1 MLRNSLIISRL
12 YPPKKAWHYLCSL
25 SPVNPT
31 PTTSRSTRLP
41 SLDRRL
47 LAYAFA
53 GSAAAASAPTA
64 VAEIVYSGPLS
75 TQLTVPNPSANAS
88 VGLNVDGLGGDDF
101 ILSYVSSARSFTVSA
116 PLTEPGTVAIVFPT
130 TNAVSY
136 ALGAHVTA
144 AVYGNST
151 SYLLRD
157 YYLDVGNFSPGS
169 TGYIGFKLASG
180 ADFKYGWIGVT
191 LPSTNAS
198 GQSLLI
204 NGWAYENTVNT
215 AIAAGDVGTPGPSS
229 VPDAPSAAV
238 TGLAALSLG
247 AAGLARRRAQRQ
259 AA

>member
-1 MLRNSLIISRL
+1 MTSTPTKTRSSRL
-12 YPPKKAWHYLCSL
+12 
-25 SPVNPT
+25 PT
-31 PTTSRSTRLP
+31 
-41 SLDRRL
+41 LDHRL

-64 VAEIVYSGPLS
+64 VAGIVYSGPLS

-101 ILSYVSSARSFTVSA
+101 ILSYVSSAQSFTVFA
-116 PLTEPGTVAIVFPT
+116 PSTEPGSVAFVPTT

-136 ALGAHVTA
+136 ALGAPVTA
-144 AVYGNST
+144 GAGVFYGNST

-157 YYLDVGNFSPGS
+157 YDLDVGNFSPGS

-180 ADFKYGWIGVT
+180 APGNFKYGWIGVT
-191 LPSTNAS
+191 LPSANAS

>member
-1 MLRNSLIISRL
+1 VNS
-12 YPPKKAWHYLCSL
+12 
-25 SPVNPT
+25 T

-41 SLDRRL
+41 TLDRRL

-53 GSAAAASAPTA
+53 GSAAAASAPQA
-64 VAEIVYSGPLS
+64 VAAIVYSGPLS

-88 VGLNVDGLGGDDF
+88 VGLNVDGVGGDDF
-101 ILSYVSSARSFTVSA
+101 ILSYNSSSRSFNVEA
-116 PLTEPGTVAIVFPT
+116 PSTGTGAISFVFP
-130 TNAVSY
+130 NPHAASY
-136 ALGAHVTA
+136 ALGVPVNNTGI
-144 AVYGNST
+144 YIIT
-151 SYLLRD
+151 TTTPMLLRD
-157 YYLDVGNFSPGS
+157 YSTPAGNFSAGS

-180 ADFKYGWIGVT
+180 ANFNYGWIGVT
-191 LPSTNAS
+191 LPSTDTS

-247 AAGLARRRAQRQ
+247 AAGLARRRANRQ

>member
-1 MLRNSLIISRL
+1 
-12 YPPKKAWHYLCSL
+12 
-25 SPVNPT
+25 
-31 PTTSRSTRLP
+31 
-41 SLDRRL
+41 

-53 GSAAAASAPTA
+53 GSAAAASAPQA
-64 VAEIVYSGPLS
+64 VAAIVYSGPLS

-88 VGLNVDGLGGDDF
+88 VGLNVDGVGGDDF

-191 LPSTNAS
+191 LPSTDAS

-215 AIAAGDVGTPGPSS
+215 AIAAGDTVTSS

-247 AAGLARRRAQRQ
+247 AAGLARRRANRQ